1 MSADVILLAGDLG
14 DLTPNGVAADYEKFL
29 VRTVLVRSEG
39 YAPIIYGPDE
49 VHSVL
54 RPYVATIEG
63 AAILILAVN
72 SRNQLVGIRSV
83 PAGEMTSLGIAQAIT
98 ETAAALGAQ
107 AVILAGVHVRGGTAE
122 SAIEGA
128 ESCTGVQVLDRVYL
142 GR

>member
-1 MSADVILLAGDLG
+1 
-14 DLTPNGVAADYEKFL
+14 
-29 VRTVLVRSEG
+29 VRTVLVRADG
-39 YAPIIYGPDE
+39 YAPILYDQDAVI
-49 VHSVL
+49 STL
-54 RPYVATIEG
+54 RPYVATIQGET
-63 AAILILAVN
+63 ILILGVN
-72 SRNQLVGIRSV
+72 ARNQLVGIRSV
-83 PAGEMTSLGIAQAIT
+83 RAGEMTSRGIAEAIT